1 VVTTELANRRL
12 AWFHWQ
18 DLVWLVLFGSL
29 AAVSPIKSREEMEM
43 LGALALVQVIAPRV
57 RALNAPAGATVVIGL
72 KLLLGFLL
80 MGLTYGIDSDYAL
93 ILFLPILSAATTYGV
108 VGTSLV
114 TLLACTAYLLMLP
127 LALASGAKLT
137 QEDYQNIML
146 RVLFLPLVAY
156 LTYGLAESNRSEAR
170 RAHATAEELARANE
184 RLREAEASVRRGER
198 LAALGQL
205 SAGLA
210 HELRNPLSTI
220 RTSAEMLTKRLEGSN
235 AVAQELASYIASEVD
250 RTNLLVSRFLEFARP
265 LQLRLSEVDLH
276 SLLDEAILNFQKQDP
291 ARPLTIHR
299 AYDPSLPAVQGDAT
313 LLERVFF
320 NLIQNAADASPADG
334 VVTVKTRAL
343 GASLE
348 VAVIDRGSGIRPEHR
363 EQIFNP
369 FFTTKSSGVGL
380 GLPIAARIVDEHGG
394 RLAVQSEQNQG
405 STFVV
410 QLPSMQPS
418 ARANSRPQSL

>member
-1 VVTTELANRRL
+1 VGTTELANRRL
-12 AWFHWQ
+12 AWFRWQ

-29 AAVSPIKSREEMEM
+29 AAVSPLQNSAEMEM
-43 LGALALVQVIAPRV
+43 LAALALLQILSPRL
-57 RALNAPAGATVVIGL
+57 RALNTRTGTAVVIGL
-72 KLLLGFLL
+72 KLVLGFLL
-80 MGLTYGIDSDYAL
+80 IGVTYGIDSDYAL
-93 ILFLPILSAATTYGV
+93 VLFLPILSAATTYGAF
-108 VGTSLV
+108 GTSLV
-114 TLLACTAYLLMLP
+114 TLLACAAYLVFVP
-127 LALASGAKLT
+127 VAQAQGYIFKPEAI
-137 QEDYQNIML
+137 QNILL
-146 RVLFLPLVAY
+146 RVLFLPLACY
-156 LTYGLAESNRSEAR
+156 LTYGLAESNRIEAE
-170 RAHATAEELARANE
+170 RARAAADELARANE

-235 AVAQELASYIASEVD
+235 AVAQELAGYIASEVD
-250 RTNLLVSRFLEFARP
+250 RTNLLVTRFLEFARP
-265 LQLRLSEVDLH
+265 LQLRLSEVDVH
-276 SLLDEAILNFQKQDP
+276 ALLDEAILNFQKQDP

-299 AYDPSLPAVQGDAT
+299 AYDPSLPTVQGDAT

-343 GASLE
+343 GSSLE
-348 VAVIDRGSGIRPEHR
+348 VAVIDRGSGIRAEHR

-369 FFTTKSSGVGL
+369 FFTTKPSGVGL
-380 GLPIAARIVDEHGG
+380 GLPIAAKIVDEHGG
-394 RLAVQSEQNQG
+394 RMAVQSEQNQG

-410 QLPSMQPS
+410 QLPFPQPS
-418 ARANSRPQSL
+418 ARTNLRPQSL

>member
-1 VVTTELANRRL
+1 VGKTDFVDRRL
-12 AWFHWQ
+12 AWFRWQ
-18 DLVWLVLFGSL
+18 DLVWLILFGSL
-29 AAVSPIKSREEMEM
+29 AAVSPLQNPAQMEM
-43 LGALALVQVIAPRV
+43 LGALALLQVLAPRV
-57 RALNAPAGATVVIGL
+57 RAVNTRTGTAAVIGL

-80 MGLTYGIDSDYAL
+80 MGVTYGINSDYAL
-93 ILFLPILSAATTYGV
+93 VLFLPILSAATAYGAL
-108 VGTSLV
+108 GTSLV
-114 TLLACTAYLLMLP
+114 TLLACTAYLIFLP
-127 LALASGAKLT
+127 VAQARGYHFDP
-137 QEDYQNIML
+137 EDIQNIIL

-170 RAHATAEELARANE
+170 RTQATAEELARAND
-184 RLREAEASVRRGER
+184 RLLEAEASVRRGER

-220 RTSAEMLTKRLEGSN
+220 RTSAEMLTKRLDGSN
-235 AVAQELASYIASEVD
+235 AVARELAGYIASEVD
-250 RTNLLVSRFLEFARP
+250 RTNLLVTRFLEFARP

-291 ARPLTIHR
+291 ACRLTIHR
-299 AYDPSLPAVQGDAT
+299 AYDPSLPTVQGDAT

-343 GASLE
+343 GSSLE

-369 FFTTKSSGVGL
+369 FFTTKPSGVGL
-380 GLPIAARIVDEHGG
+380 GLPIAAKIVDEHHG

-405 STFVV
+405 SAFVV
-410 QLPSMQPS
+410 QLPCALPS
-418 ARANSRPQSL
+418 SH